1 MILSRVYAKT
11 EAGETAVEQR
21 TRLAQ
26 RNWRNVLIFV
36 DGKSSLDEL
45 ARKVGSESMVIDAI
59 EHLEK
64 DGFICLVESSQRPAE
79 VVVVPDEEIVETVSA
94 KKSGE
99 KIEPT
104 LAANVGHKSP
114 FGGPAEAVTGNPF
127 APAKSPEFDAGPM
140 SVPPAP
146 DVSDPATASPFQ
158 TAPVANPF
166 ASAATPAA
174 PLRGEATA
182 DVDKQPAK
190 NVAAAG
196 IPSSEPSSDSTT
208 TIKRK
213 RHHRPTWLST
223 KTALA
228 TMAAVVVVAILGILL
243 FPYDKYKPQIEAALS
258 NALGQPVSIGK
269 VGARFSPAPTLV
281 LTQVGIGKGGELAV
295 TEVEAVPGVTSLFT
309 DRKSFRRVSI
319 SGARVPVEQLG
330 VFASSLESISQS
342 KGFSVGS
349 VNFARTTLSLRDVS
363 VQDFSGA
370 AEFGA
375 DGQLKRLALNSPD
388 GRVKIGVETIAG
400 KTNVIID
407 ANGWTPGEGSPFVF
421 DALNIQGE
429 LSGSRFVA
437 QKIEGRIFGGVIQ
450 GHFGLDWSLG
460 FALNGDISTDYMAA
474 DQVAKALKSESLKID
489 GQMNT
494 RFKFKSAGASW
505 AEVTGSLP
513 LEGSFM
519 AKNGGIYGIDLVEAV
534 RRGNRLPMRGGTT
547 KFEEIAGKFRLDS
560 RALQLSDVD
569 LTSGLVRASGAV
581 GILRNGLLS
590 GSLDVQ
596 LKGSATTV
604 RTPVSVTGT
613 LKDPQVLGGRR

>member
-36 DGKSSLDEL
+36 DGKSSLGEL
-45 ARKVGSESMVIDAI
+45 ARKVGSESMVVDAV

-64 DGFICLVESSQRPAE
+64 DGFIRLVESSQNLGAE
-79 VVVVPDEEIVETVSA
+79 VPDEELVEAVSTGA
-94 KKSGE
+94 AGE

-104 LAANVGHKSP
+104 LAASTEPRSP
-114 FGGPAEAVTGNPF
+114 FGGPAETMMSNPF
-127 APAKSPEFDAGPM
+127 AAARSPAFDTGPL

-166 ASAATPAA
+166 APPPPAPAA
-174 PLRGEATA
+174 PSRVDGKA
-182 DVDKQPAK
+182 DADERPAK
-190 NVAAAG
+190 KVAAPG
-196 IPSSEPSSDSTT
+196 IPKNEPSSDSTT
-208 TIKRK
+208 GIQRK
-213 RHHRPTWLST
+213 RRDRPTWLST
-223 KTALA
+223 KTVLGALA
-228 TMAAVVVVAILGILL
+228 GSLLVAVLGILF
-243 FPYDKYKPQIEAALS
+243 FPYDKYKPQIEVTLS
-258 NALGQPVSIGK
+258 NALGQPVSIGN
-269 VGARFSPAPTLV
+269 VSARFSPAPTLV
-281 LTQVGIGKGGELAV
+281 LVQVGIGNRGELALA
-295 TEVEAVPGVTSLFT
+295 EVEAVPGISSLFT
-309 DRKSFRRVSI
+309 DRKTFRRVSI
-319 SGARVPVEQLG
+319 NGAKVPVEQLG
-330 VFASSLESISQS
+330 IFAASLGSISQS

-349 VNFARTTLSLRDVS
+349 VSFSRTTLSLRDVS
-363 VQDFSGA
+363 LQDFSGA
-370 AEFGA
+370 AEFGT

-388 GRVKIGVETIAG
+388 GHVKIGVETVSG

-407 ANGWTPGEGSPFVF
+407 GNGWTPGEGSPFVF
-421 DALNIQGE
+421 DALSIQGE
-429 LSGSRFVA
+429 LSGSRFMA

-450 GHFGLDWSLG
+450 GQFGLDWSSG

-474 DQVAKALKSESLKID
+474 DQVARAMKSESLKID

-513 LEGSFM
+513 LEGNFI
-519 AKNGGIYGIDLVEAV
+519 AKNGGIYGMDLVEAV

-547 KFEEIAGKFRLDS
+547 KFEEIVGKFRLDS
-560 RALQLSDVD
+560 RALQLSDVE
-569 LTSGLVRASGAV
+569 LMSGLVRASGAV

-596 LKGSATTV
+596 LKGSAATV
-604 RTPVSVTGT
+604 RTPVSITGT
-613 LKDPQVLGGRR
+613 LKDPQLLGGRR